1 MTRRVG
7 VGLTAGPS
15 LATID
20 AALVEIDPNPIRLK
34 PVELIEFLPVEIPPD
49 LQTRLAAVASGRDP
63 TTAAAMS
70 ELDAEVG
77 KLLADAVRKVAGAR
91 LGEVEFIG
99 SCGIPIRVASSPSSS
114 SSEEEEKESK
124 AKAGDESAAA
134 SAVIRIGDAR
144 AMAEDLKTC
153 VVSNFKED
161 DSYLF
166 STADAVLF
174 RHLLDET
181 HTVEWHRKPD
191 ADTKCGLVAV
201 HVGAMGSMTAL
212 SGTGRVLKSFDCGPG
227 NAVMDLIVANADKL
241 GLKPKDQKDEALA
254 EKLKKGSLVCDEDGK
269 IAKGGEVYHG
279 RTRDAPIDFA
289 WSVPF
294 FKRKPPRTGTDEDFG
309 LEFTKE
315 IVSRFPKEHK
325 NVNDV
330 GHTAMEHAALC
341 IMEGI
346 ASYVGAVRGSGDGR
360 GGHSGNTGRVLIS
373 GGGSRN
379 WALMNRLK
387 SLGWKNLRFETS
399 SECGVRAD
407 AKQAMAAAVLGY
419 LALSGAAGAGGERV
433 GEGDGGGGGLGE
445 VFTAGGGPAPV
456 FEPIK

>member
-34 PVELIEFLPVEIPPD
+34 PVELIEFLPIAIPPD
-49 LQTRLAAVASGRDP
+49 LQLRLAAVASGRDP

-99 SCGIPIRVASSPSSS
+99 SCGIPIRVASTSSS
-114 SSEEEEKESK
+114 SSSSSEEEKESK
-124 AKAGDESAAA
+124 AKAGDESAVV

-191 ADTKCGLVAV
+191 ADTKCGLVVV

-227 NAVMDLIVANADKL
+227 NAVMDLIVRNADKL
-241 GLKPKDQKDEALA
+241 GLKPKDPKDEALA

-294 FKRKPPRTGTDEDFG
+294 FKRTPPRTGTDEDFG

-315 IVSRFPKEHK
+315 FVSRFPKEHK

-330 GHTAMEHAALC
+330 VHTAMEHAALC

-346 ASYVGAVRGSGDGR
+346 A
-360 GGHSGNTGRVLIS
+360 
-373 GGGSRN
+373 
-379 WALMNRLK
+379 
-387 SLGWKNLRFETS
+387 
-399 SECGVRAD
+399 
-407 AKQAMAAAVLGY
+407 
-419 LALSGAAGAGGERV
+419 
-433 GEGDGGGGGLGE
+433 
-445 VFTAGGGPAPV
+445 
-456 FEPIK
+456 

>member
-34 PVELIEFLPVEIPPD
+34 PVELIEFLPIAIPPD
-49 LQTRLAAVASGRDP
+49 LQTRLAAVGREP

-70 ELDAEVG
+70 ELDAEVA

-191 ADTKCGLVAV
+191 ADTKCGLVVV

-294 FKRKPPRTGTDEDFG
+294 FKRMPPRTGTDEDFG
-309 LEFTKE
+309 WEFTKE
-315 IVSRFPKEHK
+315 FVSRFPKEHK
-325 NVNDV
+325 N
-330 GHTAMEHAALC
+330 
-341 IMEGI
+341 
-346 ASYVGAVRGSGDGR
+346 
-360 GGHSGNTGRVLIS
+360 
-373 GGGSRN
+373 
-379 WALMNRLK
+379 
-387 SLGWKNLRFETS
+387 
-399 SECGVRAD
+399 
-407 AKQAMAAAVLGY
+407 
-419 LALSGAAGAGGERV
+419 
-433 GEGDGGGGGLGE
+433 
-445 VFTAGGGPAPV
+445 
-456 FEPIK
+456 